1 MRHRDRRW
9 SDRAP
14 GAGTVLLAG
23 ALPTTALAVALALTA
38 AGATWSPPRIEL
50 DVVVARIHGESLTWA
65 AVAERLAAE
74 EAMGRPSPPDLG
86 AWRAAVR
93 GAVAAAVDDVLTRHV
108 MEGQGVR
115 VKDEAIDAA
124 VARVRER
131 YGGEAGLRAAMA
143 DMRVSM
149 DQLRETQRRGL
160 YLQALIDRS
169 IAVSDAQIDSYRSRP
184 GGDAL
189 SRTEIV
195 ARIRG
200 ETAAQ
205 VIPTI
210 LAQLRVDPG
219 VWVIDVSSLG

>member
-1 MRHRDRRW
+1 ML
-9 SDRAP
+9 
-14 GAGTVLLAG
+14 LLAG
-23 ALPTTALAVALALTA
+23 ALAATALAVALAWPA
-38 AGATWSPPRIEL
+38 VGATWSPPRIEG

-93 GAVAAAVDDVLTRHV
+93 EAVATAVDDVLTRHV
-108 MEGQGVR
+108 MESQGVR
-115 VKDEAIDAA
+115 VTDEAIDAA

-160 YLQALIDRS
+160 YLQALIDSS

-184 GGDAL
+184 GGDGL
-189 SRTEIV
+189 SRSEIV